1 MLCKAGQS
9 PSLAGTLHSLH
20 VAQSLFATKS
30 VLNVTDAVA
39 SPALRCQGSTGMC
52 QSQGIGTAAHR
63 QQVMSLGPQQIFNCF
78 AQLVDCRRNL
88 PHSISPSAAV

>member
-9 PSLAGTLHSLH
+9 PCFACTLHSLH
-20 VAQSLFATKS
+20 VAQSLFTTKS
-30 VLNVTDAVA
+30 VLNVTDTVA
-39 SPALRCQGSTGMC
+39 APSLGCQSSTGMR
-52 QSQGIGTAAHR
+52 QSQRIGTAANS
-63 QQVMSLGPQQIFNCF
+63 QQVMSIRPQQIFNYF